1 MKKVLALF
9 LVFFCFAF
17 KHPFYLSVTDLT
29 YITGQQAF
37 GGTIKVFTNDLE
49 EALKRLGGKQVDLIH
64 PQKKEEVLN
73 ILKNYFEERLKF
85 KINDTGLK
93 YNLLDFESE
102 EGSLWLYIETEKC
115 PKPKTIKIEN
125 GILYDFIGEQ
135 INIVTIELDGQK
147 KSWKVNNP
155 EKNIQFEF

>member
-1 MKKVLALF
+1 M
-9 LVFFCFAF
+9 
-17 KHPFYLSVTDLT
+17 SVTDLT
-29 YITGQQAF
+29 YVTSQHRF

-49 EALKRLGGKQVDLIH
+49 DAIKRLVSKKVDLIH
-64 PQKKEEVLN
+64 PENKEEVLK
-73 ILKNYFEERLKF
+73 ILKSYFEERLKF
-85 KINDTGLK
+85 KISDTALT

-102 EGSLWLYIETEKC
+102 EGSLWLYIESEKC
-115 PKPKTIKIEN
+115 PKPKTMKIEN

-155 EKNIQFEF
+155 EKNILFEF

>member
-29 YITGQQAF
+29 YVTSQHRF

-49 EALKRLGGKQVDLIH
+49 EALKRLVGKKVDLIH
-64 PQKKEEVLN
+64 PENKEEVLK
-73 ILKNYFEERLKF
+73 ILKSYFEERLKF
-85 KINDTGLK
+85 KISDTTLTF
-93 YNLLDFESE
+93 NLLDFESE
-102 EGSLWLYIETEKC
+102 EGSLWLYIESEKC
-115 PKPKTIKIEN
+115 HKPKTMKIEN

-155 EKNIQFEF
+155 EKSILFEF